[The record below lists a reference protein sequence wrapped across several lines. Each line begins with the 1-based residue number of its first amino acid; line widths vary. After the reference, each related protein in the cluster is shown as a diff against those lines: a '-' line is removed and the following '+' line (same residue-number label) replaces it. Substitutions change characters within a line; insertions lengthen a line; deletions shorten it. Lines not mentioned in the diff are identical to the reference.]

1 MRHFLLFIVGLIA
14 GLILLFNLGPMILLG
29 VSIWLLYLIFKQF
42 MQATSTVAKVGWVL
56 LGLVV
61 LSIGISNVYAV
72 IGIAAAFILY
82 WIYKNWS
89 EDDPVVSTTPAEDNS
104 DPFMNFENEWH
115 KLTNKKI

>member
-14 GLILLFNLGPMILLG
+14 GLILLFNLGPMLLLG

-42 MQATSTVAKVGWVL
+42 TKATSTGARVGWVL

-61 LSIGISNVYAV
+61 LSIGISNIYAV

-82 WIYKNWS
+82 WIYTNWN
-89 EDDPVVSTTPAEDNS
+89 EDDPVVPTAPAENNS
-104 DPFMNFENEWH
+104 DPFINFENEWRE
-115 KLTNKKI
+115 LTK